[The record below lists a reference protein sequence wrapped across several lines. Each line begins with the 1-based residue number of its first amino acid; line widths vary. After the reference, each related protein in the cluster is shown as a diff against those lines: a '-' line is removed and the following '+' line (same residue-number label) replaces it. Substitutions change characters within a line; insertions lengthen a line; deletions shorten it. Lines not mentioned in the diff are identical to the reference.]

1 MLAEQAERHG
11 VDIALLMMQWNY
23 TNTTEHLCRIFE
35 AVGSAR
41 LKAIW
46 CPADNFNC
54 GELDV
59 ATAGFTNVRPYL
71 NTLHLKDLHV
81 TDGYNLDFEYRPLGD
96 GEIDFVSIFRSLTEH
111 DCDVVLS
118 VATHFVPP
126 SGSRKEAMTINYA
139 KLNHLLNTANEA
151 S

>member
-1 MLAEQAERHG
+1 MWG
-11 VDIALLMMQWNY
+11 
-23 TNTTEHLCRIFE
+23 
-35 AVGSAR
+35 
-41 LKAIW
+41 
-46 CPADNFNC
+46 PADNFNC

-96 GEIDFVSIFRSLTEH
+96 GEIDFVTIFRSLTEH